1 MLDLL
6 DVSATAFTGSFTDLG
21 NNLSLGLAAASS
33 KTIRKN
39 KIY

>member
-21 NNLSLGLAAASS
+21 SNFSLGLAAASS
-33 KTIRKN
+33 K
-39 KIY
+39 KIKKQDI